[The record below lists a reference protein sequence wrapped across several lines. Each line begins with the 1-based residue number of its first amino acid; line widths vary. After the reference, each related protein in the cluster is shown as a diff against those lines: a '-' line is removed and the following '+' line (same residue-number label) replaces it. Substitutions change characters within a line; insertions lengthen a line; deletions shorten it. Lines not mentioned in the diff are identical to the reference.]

1 MPSTPA
7 PNRKRRRASS
17 TSFDGASAS
26 KRANAQSQID
36 SDDSDN
42 DNGSIQSIR
51 SSSSSWSADDEVL
64 LQRTSKAEEVLW
76 KRCLEIHS
84 ITPYEL
90 IPHGE
95 YVDIS
100 TNHEINGS
108 DDSKIP
114 NTNWSDSFI
123 TELTSLVIC
132 PIFHGNIPLLH
143 HAIRLATW
151 HRLGQQH
158 RQDPGY
164 FTSDSGKSRLLGELE
179 GSLDAELFTEI
190 RTMINERIPDEF
202 SDHCSFVG
210 NIKDCVG
217 RFAKPKTIQLG
228 VSNRDLE
235 AIADAWNQYVEEQD
249 DIKIDLLLSS
259 TKEYRKVYN
268 VRRKAFESRN
278 DIISMDRDSI
288 LSRKKSAILE
298 SRASD
303 SSSSHA
309 EDEEE
314 EDDED
319 EGSPTIELPTRA
331 QSL

>member
-1 MPSTPA
+1 MPPTAA
-7 PNRKRRRASS
+7 PNRKRRRVSD
-17 TSFDGASAS
+17 TSFDGAPAS
-26 KRANAQSQID
+26 KRANAQSQFD
-36 SDDSDN
+36 SDDSEN
-42 DNGSIQSIR
+42 DTGSIQSIH
-51 SSSSSWSADDEVL
+51 SSSTWSADDEVL
-64 LQRTSKAEEVLW
+64 LW

-108 DDSKIP
+108 GGSKIP

-143 HAIRLATW
+143 HAIRLAPW

-158 RQDPGY
+158 RQDPGCC
-164 FTSDSGKSRLLGELE
+164 TNNSSKSRLLGELE
-179 GSLDAELFTEI
+179 GSLDSELFTKI
-190 RTMINERIPDEF
+190 QTMINETIPDGF
-202 SDHCSFVG
+202 SDHCAFIG

-217 RFAKPKTIQLG
+217 RFTKPKTIQLG

-235 AIADAWNQYVEEQD
+235 AIGNAWNQYVEEQD
-249 DIKIDLLLSS
+249 DIRIDLLLSS

-268 VRRKAFESRN
+268 TRRKAFESRN
-278 DIISMDRDSI
+278 DIISMDRDVI
-288 LSRKKSAILE
+288 LSRKKSAILQ

-303 SSSSHA
+303 SSSSHP

-314 EDDED
+314 EDEENED
-319 EGSPTIELPTRA
+319 SPTNELPIRA
-331 QSL
+331 

>member
-1 MPSTPA
+1 MPPTPA

-17 TSFDGASAS
+17 TSFDGASES
-26 KRANAQSQID
+26 KRANAQSQLD

-42 DNGSIQSIR
+42 DTGSIQSICSSSSSS

-64 LQRTSKAEEVLW
+64 LQRTTNAEEVLW

-90 IPHGE
+90 ISHGE

-108 DDSKIP
+108 DGSKIP

-143 HAIRLATW
+143 HAIRSATW

-164 FTSDSGKSRLLGELE
+164 YTNGSSKSRLLGELE
-179 GSLDAELFTEI
+179 GSLDSELFTEI
-190 RTMINERIPDEF
+190 QTIINERIPDGF
-202 SDHCSFVG
+202 LDHFAFIG
-210 NIKDCVG
+210 NIKDYVG

-235 AIADAWNQYVEEQD
+235 AIADA
-249 DIKIDLLLSS
+249 
-259 TKEYRKVYN
+259 
-268 VRRKAFESRN
+268 
-278 DIISMDRDSI
+278 
-288 LSRKKSAILE
+288 
-298 SRASD
+298 
-303 SSSSHA
+303 
-309 EDEEE
+309 
-314 EDDED
+314 
-319 EGSPTIELPTRA
+319 
-331 QSL
+331 